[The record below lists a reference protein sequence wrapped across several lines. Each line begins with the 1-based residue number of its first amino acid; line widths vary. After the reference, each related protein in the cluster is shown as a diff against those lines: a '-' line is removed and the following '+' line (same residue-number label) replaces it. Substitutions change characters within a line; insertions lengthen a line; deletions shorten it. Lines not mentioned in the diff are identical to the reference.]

1 MTSTNTYAVIGMTCA
16 HCVQA
21 VSEEI
26 GALPGVQDVSVE
38 LVTGGASRVQVVS
51 EAEIDETQ
59 VRAAV
64 AEAGY
69 ELVAGP

>member
-38 LVTGGASRVQVVS
+38 LVTDGASRVQVVS